1 MGDENLETLATEFM
15 KNRPS
20 TTSKFYVQNWAQRET
35 ARLSM
40 KCYGSFNLDDKHLN
54 SKVPSSEDV
63 QKWYQRQ
70 TLQVQKDFGEE
81 INDQELLEAIEL
93 EDGMKY

>member
-1 MGDENLETLATEFM
+1 
-15 KNRPS
+15 
-20 TTSKFYVQNWAQRET
+20 
-35 ARLSM
+35 
-40 KCYGSFNLDDKHLN
+40 LDDKHLN